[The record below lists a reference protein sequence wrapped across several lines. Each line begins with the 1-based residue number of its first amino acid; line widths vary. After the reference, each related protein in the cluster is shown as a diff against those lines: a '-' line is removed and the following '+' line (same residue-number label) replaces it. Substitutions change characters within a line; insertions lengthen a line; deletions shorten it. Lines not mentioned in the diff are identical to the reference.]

1 MNKITPEVIAEMIR
15 DIQRNEYH
23 GELTIVFNGGNVTLV
38 KDAFTHKPDT
48 VFDAYGDAAAKHR
61 KTVFVVNRSKK
72 TALETREETEENKA
86 G

>member
-23 GELTIVFNGGNVTLV
+23 GDLTITFNGGNVTLV
-38 KDAFTHKPDT
+38 KDSFTHKPDT
-48 VFDAYGDAAAKHR
+48 IFDAYGDAAKPR
-61 KTVFVVNRSKK
+61 KTVFVVNRTKK
-72 TALETREETEENKA
+72 SAPETREETEENAA